1 MNIADCHTFEKCPSL
16 YIEKS
21 SNHVRITEK
30 HFFLGK
36 QHESA
41 PKAPSKLDLP
51 TKSAIKEFSLKSQRN
66 CKFMFDAASRD
77 MTTAICLTYPLEM
90 RETLDGRQIKK
101 NFKAFIL
108 AYLRRFGIRGRYI
121 WVLEF
126 QKNGNPHFHLLTDC
140 KADIKLQRE
149 FIAAR
154 WFKIVDSKLEKH
166 LKAGTSC
173 EAVRSQ
179 AGVSSYMAS
188 YLKKADQKQVPD
200 NFHNVGRFWGGSKN
214 AFEVER
220 SVSVF
225 EDSMQGVA
233 DARRSLRLFRRYKSS
248 VLRQLSREKGIR
260 YKLPKPGGGFVCWS
274 GRSAF
279 EKLIDWQNNQT
290 GVPF

>member
-1 MNIADCHTFEKCPSL
+1 VNIADCHTFEKCPSL

-30 HFFLGK
+30 HFFLGR
-36 QHESA
+36 QHDVAEAKES
-41 PKAPSKLDLP
+41 KVKP
-51 TKSAIKEFSLKSQRN
+51 TKSAITEFSIKSQRN
-66 CKFMFDAASRD
+66 CKFKFDSASRG
-77 MTTAICLTYPLEM
+77 MTSAICLTYPEEL
-90 RETLDGRQIKK
+90 REKLDGRIIKK
-101 NFKAFIL
+101 HFKAFIL

-179 AGVSSYMAS
+179 AGVASYMAS

-233 DARRSLRLFRRYKSS
+233 DARRALRLFRRYKSS
-248 VLRQLSREKGIR
+248 VLRQLSRQNGIR

-279 EKLIDWQNNQT
+279 EKLVHWQNNQT
-290 GVPF
+290 EVPF